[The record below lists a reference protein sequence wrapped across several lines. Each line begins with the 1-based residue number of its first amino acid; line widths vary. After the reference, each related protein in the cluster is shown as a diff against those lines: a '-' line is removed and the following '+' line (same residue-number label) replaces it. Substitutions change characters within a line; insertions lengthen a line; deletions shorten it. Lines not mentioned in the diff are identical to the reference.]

1 MFGVGMLSWSELFS
15 GKVCGYVPGATADG
29 ESGSSTVVFLKQ
41 LSHVGHK
48 IDLQKRFFE
57 NEPLHE

>member
-1 MFGVGMLSWSELFS
+1 VWLCAW
-15 GKVCGYVPGATADG
+15 ATADG

-41 LSHVGHK
+41 LSHLFIKLVCEN
-48 IDLQKRFFE
+48 LFE